1 MNKLNLLKQAQ
12 NLHEIENLN
21 ADKIAARLGISRR
34 TVFNW
39 AKKYKWNEDKVRIKD
54 FANQFS
60 PELYSIGSKLLQ
72 KTNDDLD
79 SGRELNKHSI
89 NAIEEIV
96 KIISKNEKEKFLKT
110 QNDKTFEQPSQ
121 GLTPELIQRINKEFF
136 GWNRT
141 Y

>member
-12 NLHEIENLN
+12 NLYEIENLN
-21 ADKIAARLGISRR
+21 ADKIAERLGISRR

-39 AKKYKWNEDKVRIKD
+39 AKKYKWNESKVRMND

-60 PELYSIGSKLLQ
+60 PELYSIGAKLLQ

-79 SGRELNKHSI
+79 NGRELNKHSS

-96 KIISKNEKEKFLKT
+96 KIISKNEKEEFLKA
-110 QNDKTFEQPSQ
+110 QKNKTNEQPSQ
-121 GLTPELIQRINKEFF
+121 GLPPEVIKQIQHDFLGIDF
-136 GWNRT
+136 
-141 Y
+141 

>member
-12 NLHEIENLN
+12 NLYEIGNLN
-21 ADKIAARLGISRR
+21 ADIIAKRLGISRR

-39 AKKYKWNEDKVRIKD
+39 IKKYNWNKNRPKIKD

-79 SGRELNKHSI
+79 NGRELNKHSI

-110 QNDKTFEQPSQ
+110 QNNKTLEPPSQ
-121 GLTPELIQRINKEFF
+121 GLTPEFIKQIQHDFLGINF
-136 GWNRT
+136 
-141 Y
+141 

>member
-12 NLHEIENLN
+12 NLYEIENLN
-21 ADKIAARLGISRR
+21 ADKIAEQLGISRR
-34 TVFNW
+34 TVFNL
-39 AKKYKWNEDKVRIKD
+39 AKKYKWNENKVRIKN

-79 SGRELNKHSI
+79 NGRELNKHSI

-96 KIISKNEKEKFLKT
+96 KIITKNEKEEFLKT
-110 QNDKTFEQPSQ
+110 QNDKIPEQSSQ
-121 GLTPELIQRINKEFF
+121 GLTPEFIKQINKDLL
-136 GWNRT
+136 GWDGT

>member
-1 MNKLNLLKQAQ
+1 MNKLNLLKRAQ
-12 NLHEIENLN
+12 NLYEIENFN
-21 ADKIAARLGISRR
+21 ADKIAKKLGISRR

-39 AKKYKWNEDKVRIKD
+39 AKKYKWNEGKVRIKD

-79 SGRELNKHSI
+79 NGRELNKHSI

-96 KIISKNEKEKFLKT
+96 KIISKNEKEEFLKT
-110 QNDKTFEQPSQ
+110 QNNKAFEQPSQ
-121 GLTPELIQRINKEFF
+121 GLTPEFIKQIQHDFLGIDF
-136 GWNRT
+136 
-141 Y
+141 